1 MKIQE
6 ALAILA
12 DHQSLTQEQSAD
24 VMRQV
29 MSGECSDAQIGALLM
44 AWRIKGETADEIA
57 GAAQIM
63 RSLAA
68 PVPCEHERVVDLVG
82 TGGDGSNLFN
92 VSTAATFVAAAAGV
106 RMAKHG
112 NRSVSSTS
120 GSAEVLAIMGMPL
133 DLTAEE
139 VSRCV
144 DEVGVGFMFA
154 PTHHEAMR
162 YAIGPRRD
170 MGLRTIFNV
179 LGPLTNPA
187 AVRYQ
192 VIGVFD
198 GALCAPLANVAKRL
212 GLTNVMVVHSNDG
225 LDEISLA
232 APTQVSE
239 LRNGDITHYTVKPED
254 LKITSASLDG
264 LQVSGA
270 QESAKLIQAAL
281 GNSPDTNSEKAR
293 ALIALNAGAA
303 IYVGGEAPTLADG
316 VALAQDVIASGQAKE
331 KLAHFIAVTS
341 MMRNKESS

>member
-1 MKIQE
+1 MNIQS
-6 ALAILA
+6 ALALLVEQ
-12 DHQSLTQEQSAD
+12 QSLTQEQTAD

-44 AWRIKGETADEIA
+44 ALRIKGENADEIA
-57 GAAQIM
+57 GAAQVM
-63 RSLAA
+63 RSMAT
-68 PVPCEHERVVDLVG
+68 PVPCAHERVVDLVG

-120 GSAEVLAIMGMPL
+120 GSAEVLAHMGMPL
-133 DLTAEE
+133 DLNAEE
-139 VSRCV
+139 VSRCI
-144 DEVGVGFMFA
+144 DEIGVGFMFA

-162 YAIGPRRD
+162 YAIGPRRE

-187 AVRYQ
+187 EVRHQ

-198 GALCAPLANVAKRL
+198 GSLCEPLAKVAKQL
-212 GLTNVMVVHSNDG
+212 GLKHVMVVHASDG

-239 LRNGDITHYTVKPED
+239 LRDGDIAHYTVKPED
-254 LKITSASLDG
+254 LKVETASLDG
-264 LQVSGA
+264 LQVNGA
-270 QESAKLIQAAL
+270 EESAKLIQAAL
-281 GNSPDTNSEKAR
+281 SNSADTVSERAR

-331 KLAHFIAVTS
+331 KLASFISMTS
-341 MMRNKESS
+341 LMRQKESS